1 MMKNIIMMDYANEPR
16 RSVMCIDAKSFFAS
30 VEAAE
35 RKQHPLKSRIA
46 VVSKPDNQG
55 GLVLASSP
63 LVKKEYGV
71 KTGTRI
77 YEIPRNANI
86 EIVEPRMA
94 LYLKRN
100 LEILRI
106 FKRYVAAEDVLVY
119 SIDESFID
127 VTKSHNLFGSAH
139 EIAKK
144 IQSDVWKEL
153 KLVLTVGIGD
163 NPLLA
168 KLALDHQAK
177 HDEQNHFIGEWRYE
191 DVPRKVWKIEP
202 LIEFWGIGQKMEA
215 SLNRMGIR
223 NMYDLSQYDLNQLKE
238 KFGVIGEQLFFHAHG
253 IDRTVLSDTYTPKS
267 TSFSRNQILNRDY
280 VVKHDIE
287 TVIREMTDENVA
299 RLRKHHLIT
308 GVVKLAIGYS
318 QSIEQVGFNHQM
330 KIEATDSSKRLK
342 EYMLLIFHKY
352 YKENVPVRT
361 INVTF
366 GKLQSKQA
374 LQLNLF
380 EPAEVTIENE
390 ELDAAIDFV
399 RRKHGYT
406 SLLHASS
413 LLEGGMARYR
423 AKLLGGHR
431 SGEEE

>member
-1 MMKNIIMMDYANEPR
+1 MENMIMMDYSNEPR
-16 RSVMCIDAKSFFAS
+16 RDIMCIDVKSFFAS

-35 RKQHPLKSRIA
+35 RNEHPLESRIA

-71 KTGTRI
+71 KTGTRV
-77 YEIPRNANI
+77 YEIPRHANI

-94 LYLKRN
+94 LYLEKN
-100 LEILRI
+100 LDILHI
-106 FKRYVAAEDVLVY
+106 FQRYAAEEDLFVY

-127 VTKSHNLFGSAH
+127 VTKSHKIFGNTH
-139 EIAKK
+139 DIAKK
-144 IQSDVWKEL
+144 IQRDAWKEL
-153 KLVLTVGIGD
+153 GLVLTVGIGD

-177 HDEQNHFIGEWRYE
+177 HDEQNAFIGEWRYE

-202 LIEFWGIGQKMEA
+202 LTDFWGIGRKTEA
-215 SLNRMGIR
+215 RLNRIGIGSI
-223 NMYDLSQYDLNQLKE
+223 YDLSQYNIHRLKE

-253 IDRTVLSDTYTPKS
+253 IDRSMLADIYTPKS

-280 VVKHDIE
+280 VVTHDIE
-287 TVIREMTDENVA
+287 TVIREMTDENAA
-299 RLRKHHLIT
+299 RLRRHHLVT
-308 GVVKLAIGYS
+308 GVVKLYIGYS
-318 QSIEQVGFNHQM
+318 RSVEQDGFNHQM
-330 KIEATDSSKRLK
+330 KIEATDSSKKLK
-342 EYMLLIFHKY
+342 AYMLLIFHKY
-352 YKENVPVRT
+352 YKENIPVRT

-366 GKLQSKQA
+366 GKLQPKQS
-374 LQLNLF
+374 LQFNLF
-380 EPAEVTIENE
+380 EPEEETIESE

-399 RRKHGYT
+399 RRKYGYT
-406 SLLHASS
+406 SLLYASS
-413 LLEGGMARYR
+413 LLEGGMAKYR

-431 SGEEE
+431 SGKEE